1 MGSGRLLK
9 RNYRVVLCSDMV
21 RDTHSMICFGLQ
33 PIISDAWRV
42 LCNCSCSIDWYRL
55 IPGHSVRYET
65 MTGFII
71 FVCLLLW
78 NRPSFQI
85 TLSIL
90 SLSLRMCVRCVLMCA
105 PVPILPVPMS
115 GAADAE
121 MKVFLC
127 CDSRTVK
134 GSPGVARN
142 RSKHSFACL
151 LYWQDMYISNFWR
164 FSSFNFISS

>member
-9 RNYRVVLCSDMV
+9 RNDRVVLCSDMV
-21 RDTHSMICFGLQ
+21 RDTYNMICFGLQ
-33 PIISDAWRV
+33 PIKSDAWRV
-42 LCNCSCSIDWYRL
+42 LCNCSCSIGWYRL

-71 FVCLLLW
+71 FVYLLLW
-78 NRPSFQI
+78 IRLSFQI

-90 SLSLRMCVRCVLMCA
+90 SLCIGVRLCVNVR
-105 PVPILPVPMS
+105 PRTHSPIPYV
-115 GAADAE
+115 GYCGRRR
-121 MKVFLC
+121 KVFLC

-142 RSKHSFACL
+142 RSEHSFACL
-151 LYWQDMYISNFWR
+151 LYWQDLYISNFWR
-164 FSSFNFISS
+164 FSSFIFITS